1 MALVKVLVAN
11 LFAGAGFQKLEAGQV
26 YDADDSV
33 AEKWIAQGKAEK
45 ATEKKGEKLTFE
57 VATPSAPVSTDTS
70 VLQSK
75 LNDALEQLKT
85 AQDAAEAKDEEH
97 AAALEQLK
105 TAQDA
110 AEAKDEE
117 HAAALEQ
124 LKTAHAT
131 EIAAANDRADKAE
144 AALTAA
150 TKKDK

>member
-1 MALVKVLVAN
+1 MALVKVLAAN
-11 LFAGAGFQKLEAGQV
+11 IFAGASFQKLEAGQV
-26 YDADDSV
+26 YDVDDAV

-45 ATEKKGEKLTFE
+45 TTEKKGEKLTFE

-75 LNDALEQLKT
+75 LDDALEQLKT
-85 AQDAAEAKDEEH
+85 AQDALEAKDKESS
-97 AAALEQLK
+97 
-105 TAQDA
+105 D
-110 AEAKDEE
+110 
-117 HAAALEQ
+117 ALEQ

-131 EIAAANDRADKAE
+131 EIAAANERADKAE